1 MGNHSS
7 RRAVTGALK
16 QPTRKRREPRP
27 CFPIWPCFG
36 WGLPCRPC
44 YHVRGE
50 LLPRRFTLACTEM
63 ATAHG
68 DARSAIGGLLSV
80 ALSVALGL
88 STCCARPLAGIPL
101 CEARTFLSAPQR
113 AAVAW
118 PTSRQ
123 NYTVARHRQAFC
135 FAGRRHRTPC
145 KQGVSRRLPETR
157 VDKGLSSTLPGEALF
172 TSAGGSLFGD
182 ATALL

>member
-7 RRAVTGALK
+7 RYAVTDALK
-16 QPTRKRREPRP
+16 RPTRKRREPRP

-157 VDKGLSSTLPGEALF
+157 VDKGLPSTLPGEALF